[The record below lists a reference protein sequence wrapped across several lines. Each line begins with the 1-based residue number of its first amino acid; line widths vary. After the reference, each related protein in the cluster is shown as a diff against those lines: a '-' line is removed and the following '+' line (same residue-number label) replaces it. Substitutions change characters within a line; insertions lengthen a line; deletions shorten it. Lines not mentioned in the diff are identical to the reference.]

1 MSFAFVLAL
10 MLALQ
15 AGPVPLDEIATYDR
29 AAWDRTVTACDRLAG
44 HHDDPEAVTEGVSRE
59 AMDLEAAIAAC
70 LDAVA
75 ADPDNPRLNY
85 QLARAYGYSGLHDEG
100 QAYRDAALR
109 AGYPQSLFV
118 VGYIRLT
125 GWDGRDRDPCYG
137 GELIRRSAEAGRFA
151 GLVGFPHNKGSSDIQ
166 NQRIRPYFSFE
177 KCRSRYSAS
186 IGPVHVQKL
195 GLADDDR
202 RPTTTTTTMTTT
214 TIISLMKNSK
224 KGIERTS
231 HRSASEATNTI

>member
-151 GLVGFPHNKGSSDIQ
+151 GLVGFPHYALTGA
-166 NQRIRPYFSFE
+166 FE
-177 KCRSRYSAS
+177 ACGAHPRLDREEM
-186 IGPVHVQKL
+186 L
-195 GLADDDR
+195 GFLAEA
-202 RPTTTTTTMTTT
+202 
-214 TIISLMKNSK
+214 
-224 KGIERTS
+224 GERADGFYEQMLVEQL
-231 HRSASEATNTI
+231 RARVEAME